1 MRDMALL
8 KWLSDGILGERWK
21 SKQSGIQMRN
31 WGEVEIRKERK
42 YGLLKQNKV
51 AQALGRT

>member
-21 SKQSGIQMRN
+21 SKRSGIQMRY
-31 WGEVEIRKERK
+31 WDEVEIRKELK

-51 AQALGRT
+51 AQALGRI